1 MPSFRAPRG
10 TYDIL
15 PGDQPYWSFAMR
27 TAAEVASRFGYG
39 RIDTP
44 VFEATDLFER
54 GVGDATD
61 IVQKE
66 MYTFEDHGG
75 DLMPLRPE
83 RRRGGQADS
92 CPGKPGGTAGAGLA
106 GGDLAPNVHVLG
118 RATRVTGRLADGRI
132 VASEIVGRDPL
143 TDIALIKVA
152 VDLPVLPIG
161 PEPPLAAPVC
171 AIGNQFGLGLSVTC
185 GVVSAVHR
193 SGTGFNPIED
203 FIQTDATVNPGG
215 SGGALIDAEG
225 RLVGLVSA
233 IFTKKTDANI
243 GVNFAAS
250 MRLVLRVAE
259 DLRDHGRVRR
269 GKSGL
274 LVEDLTREERAT
286 TAGVRITRITPE
298 SAAAAAGLAVDDI
311 ITAMGG
317 RAVTKGAD
325 VSAAVYLHRIGEAFE
340 IAYLRAGEART
351 ATLVLKP

>member
-1 MPSFRAPRG
+1 M
-10 TYDIL
+10 D
-15 PGDQPYWSFAMR
+15 R
-27 TAAEVASRFGYG
+27 TARIG
-39 RIDTP
+39 RRHAIAVLAFMFAWAPPAHAFSPDVLQSVVSVLP
-44 VFEATDLFER
+44 EWPDRPPAAPDD
-54 GVGDATD
+54 G
-61 IVQKE
+61 
-66 MYTFEDHGG
+66 
-75 DLMPLRPE
+75 RPE
-83 RRRGGQADS
+83 E
-92 CPGKPGGTAGAGLA
+92 PEGTAVAVLA
-106 GGDLAPNVHVLG
+106 GGYLATNAHVLG
-118 RATRVTGRLADGRI
+118 RATRVTVRLADGRI
-132 VASEIVGRDPL
+132 IASEIVGRDPP

-152 VDLPVLPIG
+152 VDLPVPPIG

-215 SGGALIDAEG
+215 SGGALIDADG

-233 IFTKKTDANI
+233 IFTKETDANI

-274 LVEDLTREERAT
+274 RVVDLTEEERAT
-286 TAGVRITRITPE
+286 TAGARITRIAPE
-298 SAAAAAGLAVDDI
+298 GAAAAAGLAVGDI

-317 RAVTKGAD
+317 RPVTKGAD
-325 VSAAVYLHRIGEAFE
+325 VSAAVYMHRIGEPVAVT
-340 IAYLRAGEART
+340 YLRAGEPGK

>member
-1 MPSFRAPRG
+1 M
-10 TYDIL
+10 D
-15 PGDQPYWSFAMR
+15 R
-27 TAAEVASRFGYG
+27 TARIGRRRATAVLAFVFAWAPPAHAFSPEVLQSVVSVLPEWPDRPPSAPADG
-39 RIDTP
+39 
-44 VFEATDLFER
+44 
-54 GVGDATD
+54 
-61 IVQKE
+61 
-66 MYTFEDHGG
+66 
-75 DLMPLRPE
+75 RPE
-83 RRRGGQADS
+83 E
-92 CPGKPGGTAGAGLA
+92 PEGTAVAVLA
-106 GGDLAPNVHVLG
+106 GGYLATNVHVLG
-118 RATRVTGRLADGRI
+118 RATRVTVRLADGRI
-132 VASEIVGRDPL
+132 IASEIVGRDPL

-152 VDLPVLPIG
+152 VDLPVPPIG

-215 SGGALIDAEG
+215 SGGALIDADG

-274 LVEDLTREERAT
+274 RVEDLTEEERAT
-286 TAGVRITRITPE
+286 WAGTRITRITPG
-298 SAAAAAGLAVDDI
+298 SAAAAAGLAVGDI

-325 VSAAVYLHRIGEAFE
+325 VSAAVYLHRIGQPFAVT
-340 IAYLRAGEART
+340 YLRAGEPGK
-351 ATLVLKP
+351 ATLTLKP